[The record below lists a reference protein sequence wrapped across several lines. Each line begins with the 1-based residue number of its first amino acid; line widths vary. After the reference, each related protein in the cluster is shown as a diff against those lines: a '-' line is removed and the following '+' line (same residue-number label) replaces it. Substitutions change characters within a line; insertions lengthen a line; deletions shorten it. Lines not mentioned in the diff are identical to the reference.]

1 MTIAHPPRRGA
12 VERQLHEWGATAIF
26 DEYWRFAVRRQAL
39 LLRRLR
45 GAPPPWTDDVILERH
60 RFTNAYRV
68 SDRVSQYLLTHV
80 LYIAPHEPEE
90 AVFRCLLFKLFNRIS
105 TWEALVAAVG
115 TPQRRT
121 FSVDEYAR
129 ILETLRASGRRVYS
143 AAYIMPPPRLG
154 ALRKHENHL
163 RLLRLLTS
171 DIVLDNL
178 LGSRR
183 LAHVYDVLLSMPSLG
198 PFLAFQFATD
208 LNYSSHFP
216 FGEESFVIAG
226 PGARD
231 GIAKCFAS
239 VAPRDAQDVIMWTY
253 ESQDEHLQR
262 LGLDFNRLAG
272 RPLQPIDCQN
282 LYCEMSKYSR
292 AAFPGVLGTL
302 GRARI
307 KQTYSP
313 AAAAP
318 LPPLVI
324 PEKWLHPTGHSK
336 SHLDGAPSS
345 ALYAVPAA

>member
-1 MTIAHPPRRGA
+1 MKTAHPSRRAA
-12 VERQLHEWGATAIF
+12 VERQLREWGATTIF
-26 DEYWRFAVRRQAL
+26 DEYWRFAVRRQAV

-80 LYIAPHEPEE
+80 LYIEPHEPEE

-105 TWEALVAAVG
+105 TWEAFVASVG
-115 TPQRRT
+115 TPHRST
-121 FSVDEYAR
+121 FSVNEYAR
-129 ILETLRASGRRVYS
+129 ILETVRASGKRLYS
-143 AAYIMPPPRLG
+143 AAYIMPPPQLG
-154 ALRKHENHL
+154 AIKKHENHL

-171 DIVLDNL
+171 DAMLEGL
-178 LGSRR
+178 LGARR
-183 LAHVYDVLLSMPSLG
+183 FADVYEVLRSMPSLG

-208 LNYSSHFP
+208 LNYSSHLS
-216 FGEESFVIAG
+216 FGEESFVMAG

-231 GIAKCFAS
+231 GIAKCFAT
-239 VAPRDAQDVIMWTY
+239 VTPRDAQDVIMWTY
-253 ESQDEHLQR
+253 ESQDDHLQR
-262 LGLDFNRLAG
+262 LGLHFDRLAD

-282 LYCEMSKYSR
+282 LYCEMSKYAR
-292 AAFPGVLGTL
+292 AAFPGVSGTL

-307 KQTYSP
+307 KQSYSP
-313 AAAAP
+313 ASAAA

-324 PEKWLHPTGHSK
+324 PRKWLRPYWRSRP
-336 SHLDGAPSS
+336 SPDGAPSA